1 MVNLIG
7 IELALFEMFAVG
19 KVHVLEREWYVDV
32 FRVEV
37 IARGFQRKKS
47 VMTCLRLSSETAVR
61 KVFFDRNL
69 E

>member
-47 VMTCLRLSSETAVR
+47 VMTCLRLSSEIAVR